1 MNTHDYI
8 RLGDQALAQQ
18 QWQDAQK
25 HYKQAVALNP
35 CDPMVYLR
43 LAELAEQQNH
53 LEQAV
58 NYRQVANQYTSNQKP
73 THDHSGI
80 GQSTTHQTPNVGNLN
95 SSNTRGTPTPEELD
109 RFHNFDLSQID
120 WQHFRQNPK
129 LLGLTFQDLAGKS
142 ERQQLELLVGEYFTH
157 VARRAGKIA
166 SDFLFSARWA
176 HGESEWFDHR
186 QHLLDPERWYA
197 DYWTLSA
204 DNVIPYLPFGGTMLD
219 FCSGDGFYDYYYY
232 AKRAKEVVC
241 VEFDEEVFRHAVRLH
256 QSQNIQYILGSI
268 LDYTPDSNYYDVV
281 VIRGAIEHFTQ
292 EQQQS
297 IFQKALQALKP
308 GGWFCGDTP
317 ANPDKGKVLLS
328 HHENE
333 WADEY
338 EMRQELELVFHHVE
352 AYSVKSADR
361 TTLFWRCKKI

>member
-1 MNTHDYI
+1 MNTHNYI
-8 RLGDQALAQQ
+8 QLGDQALAQK
-18 QWQDAQK
+18 QWQDAQR
-25 HYKQAVALNP
+25 YYQQAVALNP
-35 CDPMVYLR
+35 CDPIVYLR

-53 LEQAV
+53 REQAI
-58 NYRQVANQYTSNQKP
+58 NYRQVASQYTPSQNTSTQKP
-73 THDHSGI
+73 SAA
-80 GQSTTHQTPNVGNLN
+80 NLN
-95 SSNTRGTPTPEELD
+95 HPSSKSASSTPEELD
-109 RFHNFDLSQID
+109 QFHNFDLSQID
-120 WQHFRQNPK
+120 WQHFRQNPN

-142 ERQQLELLVGEYFTH
+142 ERQQLELLAGEYFTNI
-157 VARRAGKIA
+157 ARRAGKIA

-204 DNVIPYLPFGGTMLD
+204 DNVIPYLPFGGTVLD

-232 AKRAKEVVC
+232 AKRAREVVC

-256 QSQNIQYILGSI
+256 QAQNIQYILGSI
-268 LDYTPDSNYYDVV
+268 LDYTPAPNYYDVV

-292 EQQQS
+292 EQQQH

-317 ANPDKGKVLLS
+317 ANPDKGRVLLS

-333 WADEY
+333 WANEH
-338 EMRQELELVFHHVE
+338 EMRQELELAFRHVE

-361 TTLFWRCKKI
+361 VTLFWRCKKI